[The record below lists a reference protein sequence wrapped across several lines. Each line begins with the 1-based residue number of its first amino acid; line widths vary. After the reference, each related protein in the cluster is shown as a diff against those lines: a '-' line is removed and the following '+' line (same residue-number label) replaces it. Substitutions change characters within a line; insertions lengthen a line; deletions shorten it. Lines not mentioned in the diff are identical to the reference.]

1 MRFEKY
7 KGCVR
12 YLYHYTTAENAERI
26 ISEKRV
32 NTGCDRFC
40 FFTQSVEDARL
51 LFAELMQ
58 KSIDYID
65 DGLQVEK
72 RIPQSAENYVILKI
86 EAQNDSEFYRFLI
99 NTDKFNPYEYSLL
112 HKGTLQFEHATV
124 LPMIP
129 PVAAY
134 PKTTELRKRTRF
146 APIWKKAAA
155 ACFVAAMIGINSVSA
170 FAVSDPI
177 GSWKNSGYYD
187 TSWYNSDT
195 GASSYRLTTAEQF
208 AGLAVLVDGG
218 TDFEGKYINL
228 GNDMD
233 FTAHNWETISSEKF
247 KGVIEG
253 LHKTVTLF
261 SNTTPLVDSGVRVI
275 DLDDIRYVNNTITV
289 SYNVAPT
296 YTVTIPASV
305 TLGDTVTVSA
315 ENVVVEKGKQV
326 EVKLSGTSGTDNA
339 FMLKTAEGAEILYG
353 VTNSENAVN
362 VGDVVLTVN
371 PDDGASGS
379 AALRFVAPSKLTYA
393 GTYTGT
399 VTFTVSVENE

>member
-112 HKGTLQFEHATV
+112 HKGALQFEHATV

-399 VTFTVSVENE
+399 VTFTVSVEDN

>member
-32 NTGCDRFC
+32 YTGCDRFC

-58 KSIDYID
+58 KSIGYINN
-65 DGLQVEK
+65 GLQVEK

-86 EAQNDSEFYRFLI
+86 EAQNDSEFYRFVL
-99 NTDKFNPYEYSLL
+99 NTEKFNPYDYSLL
-112 HKGTLQFEHATV
+112 HKGALRFEYAAV

-129 PVAAY
+129 ALEKNAG
-134 PKTTELRKRTRF
+134 KTEHKKRSGF
-146 APIWKKAAA
+146 APLWKKAAA
-155 ACFVAAMIGINSVSA
+155 VCFAAAMIGINSVSA
-170 FAVSDPI
+170 FAVSAPI
-177 GSWKNSGYYD
+177 GSWKDSGYYD
-187 TSWYNSDT
+187 TSWYDSDT
-195 GASSYRLTTAEQF
+195 DASSYTLTTAEQF

-218 TDFEGKYINL
+218 KNFNGKSINL
-228 GNDMD
+228 GSNMD

-247 KGVIEG
+247 KGIIEG

-261 SNTTPLVDSGVRVI
+261 SNITPLVDSGVQVYY
-275 DLDDIRYVNNTITV
+275 LTDIRYINNAMTV
-289 SYNVAPT
+289 SYDVDPT

-326 EVKLSGTSGTDNA
+326 EVKLSGDAFKLTSGEN
-339 FMLKTAEGAEILYG
+339 AEINYTVTKDGAAVG
-353 VTNSENAVN
+353 VSDT
-362 VGDVVLTVN
+362 VLTVN
-371 PDDGASGS
+371 PVDGASGS
-379 AALRFVAPSKLTYA
+379 ATLSFVAPSKLTYA